1 MEVDIL
7 EVIGYPGAD
16 DGEASPNASVGTN
29 HVPAGPLNV
38 VQRTKY
44 NVETF
49 LQDGTIVVL
58 LGFFVLLGPSRMFG
72 RYWKKCNENITSL
85 RGL

>member
-1 MEVDIL
+1 MEIDIL

-16 DGEASPNASVGTN
+16 HGEASPHTSVGTN
-29 HVPAGPLNV
+29 HIPAGPLNV
-38 VQRTKY
+38 FQRTKY

-49 LQDGTIVVL
+49 LQDSTIVVL
-58 LGFFVLLGPSRMFG
+58 LGFLVLLGPSCMLG
-72 RYWKKCNENITSL
+72 RYWKKCNENKTSL